1 MSKTS
6 KKAATMADVAS
17 AAGVS
22 RALVSL
28 AFRDAYGVNIT
39 TKEHILKV
47 AKELGYR
54 HNKIAAQ
61 LASKSSNLVGVFL
74 QDLRNDWFAEVF
86 DAIRNELD
94 RAGKEIVLAVGSD
107 DGARDRQALASLI
120 ASQVEV
126 IIAAGLT
133 LADKDVAKTV
143 GTTPVVS
150 IARTIPGCDSIV
162 SDNAA
167 GAKIA
172 TEHLLALGHKNITF
186 ISNPQTDGYHERQ
199 EGFVEAMVTA
209 GLEPDVVQGSY
220 SRSRTAEISTILLK
234 REVPPTAIFAH
245 NDQTALGV
253 WDAAHEAGL
262 KPGIDIS
269 IVGYDNTRLSRMPET
284 SLTTIDSHGDVLGRL
299 AGEAA
304 LNRIALPKSPLV
316 RTSIQPTLVVRDS
329 SHNLF

>member
-1 MSKTS
+1 
-6 KKAATMADVAS
+6 MADVAE

-47 AKELGYR
+47 ARELGYH

-94 RAGKEIVLAVGSD
+94 RAGKEIVLTVGSD

-120 ASQVEV
+120 ASQAEV

-133 LADKDVAKTV
+133 LADKEVIKTV
-143 GTTPVVS
+143 GNTPVVS

-162 SDNAA
+162 SDNAS

-172 TEHLLALGHKNITF
+172 TEHLLDLGHKNITF

-199 EGFVEAMVTA
+199 EGYVEAMISA
-209 GLEPDVVQGSY
+209 GLAPDVVQGSY
-220 SRSRTAEISTILLK
+220 SRSQTAALSAILLK
-234 REVPPTAIFAH
+234 RKVPPTAIFAH

-262 KPGIDIS
+262 KPGLDIS

-304 LNRIALPKSPLV
+304 LNRIASPRSPLI
-316 RTSIQPTLVVRDS
+316 RTSIEPTLVVRDS
-329 SHNLF
+329 SHNLD